1 MVSNRSSSSNQRDHA
16 ANWVDPVSYGR
27 HVASTQPGCDREEAR
42 PITGVLA
49 MALIRN
55 LFVGGFVE
63 I

>member
-1 MVSNRSSSSNQRDHA
+1 MTEIRKLITARETAFSEFGV
-16 ANWVDPVSYGR
+16 
-27 HVASTQPGCDREEAR
+27 EEAR

>member
-1 MVSNRSSSSNQRDHA
+1 MVSNRSSSSNQRDRHA
-16 ANWVDPVSYGR
+16 ANWVDPVSTGGTWQTLSR
-27 HVASTQPGCDREEAR
+27 GDREEAR